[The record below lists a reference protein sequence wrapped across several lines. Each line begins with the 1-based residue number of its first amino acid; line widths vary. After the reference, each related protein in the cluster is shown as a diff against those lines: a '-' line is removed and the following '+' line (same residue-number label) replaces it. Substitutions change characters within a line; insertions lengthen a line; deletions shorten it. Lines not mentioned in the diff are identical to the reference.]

1 MYRYNSHY
9 CSEIRCRMERKISKK
24 EIFKLIGINI
34 LLFILLF
41 GLVTINKQVFRPTF
55 NHSHF
60 ALVLTGSFPNF
71 LAAYLISLCV
81 VNAVLIRKPK
91 FGRQIV
97 YVLSFIVMAILII
110 EEIKS
115 IWGAST
121 QFDIY
126 DVIGSSIGSSLAI
139 LTYEYSNSRQKNKLK
154 KNKIM

>member
-1 MYRYNSHY
+1 MDK
-9 CSEIRCRMERKISKK
+9 KISKK
-24 EIFKLIGINI
+24 EIFKLMGINI
-34 LLFILLF
+34 LLFLILF
-41 GLVTINKQVFRPTF
+41 GLVTINKKFFRPKF

-71 LAAYLISLCV
+71 IAAYLISLCV

-91 FGRQIV
+91 FGRQII
-97 YVLSFIVMAILII
+97 YVLSFIVMAILIF

-126 DVIGSSIGSSLAI
+126 DIIGSLIGSLLAI
-139 LTYEYSNSRQKNKLK
+139 LTYEYLNFRQKNKLK
-154 KNKIM
+154 KNEII

>member
-1 MYRYNSHY
+1 MD
-9 CSEIRCRMERKISKK
+9 RKISKK

-55 NHSHF
+55 DHSHI

-71 LAAYLISLCV
+71 IAAYLISLCV

-97 YVLSFIVMAILII
+97 YVLSFIVMAILIF
-110 EEIKS
+110 EEFKS

-126 DVIGSSIGSSLAI
+126 DIIGSSIGSLLAI

-154 KNKIM
+154 KNEII

>member
-1 MYRYNSHY
+1 
-9 CSEIRCRMERKISKK
+9 MERKISKK

-154 KNKIM
+154 KNEIM

>member
-1 MYRYNSHY
+1 MDK
-9 CSEIRCRMERKISKK
+9 KISKK

-34 LLFILLF
+34 LLFIILF
-41 GLVTINKQVFRPTF
+41 GLVTINKHFFRPTF

-71 LAAYLISLCV
+71 IAAYLISLCV

-91 FGRQIV
+91 FGRQII

-126 DVIGSSIGSSLAI
+126 DIIGSAIGSLLAI
-139 LTYEYSNSRQKNKLK
+139 LTYEYLNFRQKNKLK
-154 KNKIM
+154 KIEII

>member
-1 MYRYNSHY
+1 
-9 CSEIRCRMERKISKK
+9 MERKISKK

-154 KNKIM
+154 KMK

>member
-1 MYRYNSHY
+1 MDKR
-9 CSEIRCRMERKISKK
+9 ISKK
-24 EIFKLIGINI
+24 ELFKLIGINI

-71 LAAYLISLCV
+71 IAAYLISLCV

-97 YVLSFIVMAILII
+97 YVFSFIVMVILII

-121 QFDIY
+121 QYDIY
-126 DVIGSSIGSSLAI
+126 DIIGSAIGSLLAI
-139 LTYEYSNSRQKNKLK
+139 LTYEYLNIKQKNKLQK
-154 KNKIM
+154 LKL

>member
-1 MYRYNSHY
+1 MDNR
-9 CSEIRCRMERKISKK
+9 ISKK
-24 EIFKLIGINI
+24 ELFKLIGINI

-154 KNKIM
+154 KMK